1 MVAPVQGYLPV
12 DINGEINPWDEIMI
26 EWMRMGPDLWE
37 LTINDSSTPM
47 EGFIEVTWIDP
58 SDSE

>member
-1 MVAPVQGYLPV
+1 
-12 DINGEINPWDEIMI
+12 MI

-47 EGFIEVTWIDP
+47 EGFIEVTWTSSDEDIVYYKWLNPDIDP